1 MRKGHAI
8 CHRVA
13 LFLPTFAHSN
23 FRHLVR
29 ILITDDHELVAEGL
43 KLLLGNEP
51 ELHCVGPAR
60 NGQEALEYLEKEMFD
75 VVLLDIDMPV
85 MNGLDACLEMQRRFP
100 LVKIIALT
108 MYNQP
113 SFIRQMMKNGASG
126 FIPKNTSKQEL
137 AEAIQTVLN
146 GERYLS
152 RSASQALLDE
162 LRQPERQTTAFIPEL
177 TNREQE
183 VLRLICKGQTT
194 PEIAATLFVSP
205 HTAET
210 HRRHLL
216 SKLGVRNTAELVR
229 LAMERGLVD

>member
-1 MRKGHAI
+1 M
-8 CHRVA
+8 A

-23 FRHLVR
+23 FQHLVR

-51 ELHCVGPAR
+51 DLHCVGPAR
-60 NGQEALEYLEKEMFD
+60 NGQEALEYLEKEPFD
-75 VVLLDIDMPV
+75 VVLLDIDMPLL
-85 MNGLDACLEMQRRFP
+85 NGLDACLEMQRRFP
-100 LVKIIALT
+100 AVKVIALT

-137 AEAIQTVLN
+137 VEAIHTVLR

-152 RSASQALLDE
+152 RSASQVLLDE
-162 LRQPERQTTAFIPEL
+162 LRQPERQPTAFIPEL

-194 PEIAATLFVSP
+194 AEIAAALFVSP

-229 LAMERGLVD
+229 LALERGLVD